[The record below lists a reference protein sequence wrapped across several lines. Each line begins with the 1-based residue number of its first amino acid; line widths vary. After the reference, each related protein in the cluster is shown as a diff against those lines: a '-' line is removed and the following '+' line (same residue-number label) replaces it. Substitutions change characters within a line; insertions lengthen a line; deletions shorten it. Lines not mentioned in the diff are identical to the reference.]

1 MLVSRAGNAYTND
14 VNGNTLTGGGRTNT
28 WDSEN
33 RMTQCAYNGTTSQ
46 FTYAADGLR
55 HRSVVNGVTTD
66 FALDA
71 SMFVREMRNGTSTAT
86 YLVGARGPEYRR
98 DDVAGMQF
106 RQVRIAAVIRCSQ
119 AHSYSEGSAD

>member
-1 MLVSRAGNAYTND
+1 
-14 VNGNTLTGGGRTNT
+14 
-28 WDSEN
+28 
-33 RMTQCAYNGTTSQ
+33 MTQCVYNGTTSQ

-55 HRSVVNGVTTD
+55 RRSVVNGVTTD
-66 FALDA
+66 FTLDA
-71 SMFVREMRNGTSTAT
+71 SMFVRELQGGVSTAT

-119 AHSYSEGSAD
+119 AHSYSAGANYSLATV